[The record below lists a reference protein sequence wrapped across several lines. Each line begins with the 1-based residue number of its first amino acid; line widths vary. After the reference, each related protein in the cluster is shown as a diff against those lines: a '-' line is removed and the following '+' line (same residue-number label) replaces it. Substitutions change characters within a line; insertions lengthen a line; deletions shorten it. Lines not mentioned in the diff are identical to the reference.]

1 MKRTKKRLIPMKT
14 RRMIFFV
21 VCGFLLGTLVT
32 SCAYKI
38 TDKTDE
44 TPIIEANAA
53 VATPL
58 VFKETYN
65 YSENTRYSEISIS
78 REEMDEMAAIIY
90 LEARNQSAK
99 GQQAVAEVILNR
111 VLNDGFPDTVRD
123 VIHEGEEKG
132 IVQFTTVYALDEAE
146 PSAEQYAAIDNALYG
161 KSVLPVEVVFFSRN
175 GENDRV
181 WGKIEDHVFCYGYD
195 WE

>member
-1 MKRTKKRLIPMKT
+1 
-14 RRMIFFV
+14 
-21 VCGFLLGTLVT
+21 
-32 SCAYKI
+32 
-38 TDKTDE
+38 
-44 TPIIEANAA
+44 
-53 VATPL
+53 
-58 VFKETYN
+58 
-65 YSENTRYSEISIS
+65 
-78 REEMDEMAAIIY
+78 MAAIIY